1 MNDSINLF
9 NLAKREI
16 QNNNTA
22 HYMCP
27 NNITLEMLIKELS
40 GHEFDLTIDLNAPNI
55 KDILWSSYY
64 ITMFSGNFGIH
75 ICEKDII
82 EKDCIVPILNP
93 VHNNEITTEN
103 TGSTRKTKK
112 QSRNNNNK

>member
-27 NNITLEMLIKELS
+27 DSITLEMLIKEMS
-40 GHEFDLTIDLNAPNI
+40 GYEFNLTIDLNAPNI
-55 KDILWSSYY
+55 RDILWSSYY

-75 ICEKDII
+75 ISEKDIGG
-82 EKDCIVPILNP
+82 EKDCIVPILNDVGP
-93 VHNNEITTEN
+93 DINSNIVEN
-103 TGSTRKTKK
+103 KKK
-112 QSRNNNNK
+112 QSKK